1 MGTVVEFL
9 EGQEMVATFA
19 AIDPEKNVGK
29 VNSNSNEEARNY
41 ISPLKALK
49 IDSDDRFEIKTVKRK
64 LILSFVVKA
73 LFVAILTIV
82 ALVLSLCHSSHQ
94 CYPPSQ
100 VSSPSPLSHYHLGI
114 EGSVFKA
121 KPEYSTPRSVK
132 ISWINVLAGG
142 PDGFNMITESN
153 NINETNFKISMN
165 MTAEEFDQSIT
176 LANHRLNEISRDK
189 TPEEI
194 EEIKSFRLALGVIIG
209 GDFQG
214 GSTQRDWLRS
224 CKRSCGSQWSVG
236 PSGEKAWADRYAV
249 FYKNGTS
256 ELLDLQACSWFN
268 QLPQGFSCGK
278 GSVPIQDC
286 NFGFERFSPVPCDE
300 IVLKVANQD
309 GCPFDQVNYGPYY
322 GGAEKQREG
331 EYNLDEFDGEDCFA
345 GVNWTPDP

>member
-1 MGTVVEFL
+1 
-9 EGQEMVATFA
+9 MVATFA

-29 VNSNSNEEARNY
+29 VNSNSNEEAGNY

-49 IDSDDRFEIKTVKRK
+49 IDSDDCFEIKTVKQK
-64 LILSFVVKA
+64 LILSFVLKA

-94 CYPPSQ
+94 CYTPSQ
-100 VSSPSPLSHYHLGI
+100 VSSPSPLSQDHLSI

-176 LANHRLNEISRDK
+176 MVDRYEISRDK
-189 TPEEI
+189 TPKEI
-194 EEIKSFRLALGVIIG
+194 EEIKSLRFALGVIIG

-214 GSTQRDWLRS
+214 GSTQRVRYRS
-224 CKRSCGSQWSVG
+224 CGPSATCGSQWSIG
-236 PSGEKAWADRYAV
+236 SSGENAWADRYAV
-249 FYKNGTS
+249 FYKNGTN
-256 ELLDLQACSWFN
+256 EKFQKLIDLEACSWFN
-268 QLPQGFSCGK
+268 QLPQGFSCGR
-278 GSVPIQDC
+278 GSVPVQDC
-286 NFGFERFSPVPCDE
+286 DNGFERFVPVPCNE

-309 GCPFDQVNYGPYY
+309 ECPFDQVHYGPYGQY
-322 GGAEKQREG
+322 GGAVKQR
-331 EYNLDEFDGEDCFA
+331 EYNLDEFDGKDCFA
-345 GVNWTPDP
+345 GVEWT